1 VALLVV
7 FEGAIMLI
15 FGLGGSVCLSRS
27 DKILKS
33 S

>member
-7 FEGAIMLI
+7 FEGVIVLI
-15 FGLGGSVCLSRS
+15 FGLGGSVCLLGS

>member
-7 FEGAIMLI
+7 FEGAIVSI
-15 FGLGGSVCLSRS
+15 FGSGGSVCLSGS
-27 DKILKS
+27 NEILKS